1 MGLPSQKEHTGYMLL
16 QQTVLTVMIT
26 TAQLLCQLLHFASH
40 VAAIISTT
48 VTANRSFSSIHQL
61 PEHALVI
68 IALCC
73 RITVTNLIFEY
84 ILSNAAA
91 VRGFSPYFAALCDK
105 DPGFFITPWDAPL
118 GQ

>member
-1 MGLPSQKEHTGYMLL
+1 MCTHYHQHCNSTAVFVACSPSVIVSYVVAGLCALL
-16 QQTVLTVMIT
+16 S
-26 TAQLLCQLLHFASH
+26 AFCYAEFA
-40 VAAIISTT
+40 VEFPFAGGAYTYIAASLGE
-48 VTANRSFSSIHQL
+48 F
-61 PEHALVI
+61 
-68 IALCC
+68 IAW
-73 RITVTNLIFEY
+73 ITVTNLIFEY